1 MSSGAWGRGI
11 GEADE
16 REVGSVSEGRGAP
29 GQVIYGRGG
38 RIGVGQLLNLLG
50 QALGW
55 VLADARKK
63 IIILLRGTTI
73 FVSWVGGMLWFGRSL
88 GRVGTSTLA
97 GRGTVVRTLVGA
109 GPPLLTGTPTLP
121 L

>member
-29 GQVIYGRGG
+29 RAGSLRPWWPDGYTCQM
-38 RIGVGQLLNLLG
+38 LNLLG

-63 IIILLRGTTI
+63 NYNFITRHYNICIL
-73 FVSWVGGMLWFGRSL
+73 GGRNVVVRAEFRP
-88 GRVGTSTLA
+88 RRNFNA
-97 GRGTVVRTLVGA
+97 GR
-109 GPPLLTGTPTLP
+109 
-121 L
+121 

>member
-1 MSSGAWGRGI
+1 M
-11 GEADE
+11 
-16 REVGSVSEGRGAP
+16 VC
-29 GQVIYGRGG
+29 
-38 RIGVGQLLNLLG
+38 LLG
-50 QALGW
+50 QAWGW
-55 VLADARKK
+55 VLADTRE
-63 IIILLRGTTI
+63 ISILLRGTTV
-73 FVSWVGGMLWFGRSL
+73 FVSWMGGMLWFGRIF

>member
-1 MSSGAWGRGI
+1 MKWAVRPRGV
-11 GEADE
+11 EL
-16 REVGSVSEGRGAP
+16 P
-29 GQVIYGRGG
+29 GQVVCGRDA
-38 RIGVGQLLNLLG
+38 RIGAGRMVYPLD
-50 QALGW
+50 QAWGW
-55 VLADARKK
+55 EEADARK
-63 IIILLRGTTI
+63 ILTLLRGTTI
-73 FVSWVGGMLWFGRSL
+73 FVSWVGGMLGFGRSL

>member
-29 GQVIYGRGG
+29 GQVIYGRG
-38 RIGVGQLLNLLG
+38 RIGKGQMLNLLG

-63 IIILLRGTTI
+63 L
-73 FVSWVGGMLWFGRSL
+73 
-88 GRVGTSTLA
+88 
-97 GRGTVVRTLVGA
+97 
-109 GPPLLTGTPTLP
+109 
-121 L
+121 